1 MSCRKIKSE
10 IKELSSNLLKL
21 KDKRNKL
28 IRRID
33 LEDKKLI
40 KKLNTKLLDEIG
52 YEKDTLYYNLSKLEI
67 KIKNLESKMNT
78 DDFLIK
84 RDYDSNYYDLK
95 YNQEYKKMEEDILNS
110 TKQEKE
116 NLQYIISIYE
126 KNINIIDLE
135 KDKLKILE
143 NGKKEL
149 NLLYKKKTN
158 ELTQV
163 RALYNNLV
171 NLCKGKCDLKNEEYV
186 KNLAKILGNKHLE
199 MKDYNI
205 DLLIKMIEN
214 NKCCKKMQINTD
226 NIFENKCKLIGGE
239 KTCSLEKM
247 SLGDLKN
254 EKQKDLRLIKLYNN
268 EIKKYKIPKII
279 LDNDN
284 KYIKDKIK
292 ILEKQYDNK
301 LNEYNKYKDVIVPEI
316 SVSLNC
322 FNEDA
327 TSDEKKLCKLVEDE
341 KNIVNE
347 LKTKYKQYYKEYGCL
362 DIENDI
368 ISEDNLY
375 IKDMKSCKK
384 YLKKNIDN
392 QLSDINKIIEE
403 LNKKHLK
410 SEKIVNQIE
419 NEIMMYKNKKENF
432 NCSKNLA
439 KFSKQVLKRLE
450 DVYKKCI
457 CSVN

>member
-1 MSCRKIKSE
+1 E

-254 EKQKDLRLIKLYNN
+254 EKQKDLR
-268 EIKKYKIPKII
+268 
-279 LDNDN
+279 
-284 KYIKDKIK
+284 
-292 ILEKQYDNK
+292 
-301 LNEYNKYKDVIVPEI
+301 
-316 SVSLNC
+316 
-322 FNEDA
+322 
-327 TSDEKKLCKLVEDE
+327 
-341 KNIVNE
+341 
-347 LKTKYKQYYKEYGCL
+347 
-362 DIENDI
+362 
-368 ISEDNLY
+368 
-375 IKDMKSCKK
+375 
-384 YLKKNIDN
+384 
-392 QLSDINKIIEE
+392 
-403 LNKKHLK
+403 
-410 SEKIVNQIE
+410 
-419 NEIMMYKNKKENF
+419 
-432 NCSKNLA
+432 
-439 KFSKQVLKRLE
+439 
-450 DVYKKCI
+450 
-457 CSVN
+457 